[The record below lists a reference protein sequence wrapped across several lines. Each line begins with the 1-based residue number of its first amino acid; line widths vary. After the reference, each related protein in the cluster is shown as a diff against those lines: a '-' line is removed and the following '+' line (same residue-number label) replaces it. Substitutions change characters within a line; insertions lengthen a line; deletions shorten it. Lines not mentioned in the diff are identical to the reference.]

1 MQVDYIYDGTVL
13 TSKPKHVGHAGERE
27 LLLAMF
33 EATGGKSF
41 VDPIELKKLGK
52 EPKSNWRKTGGWDPA
67 VEPSWHH
74 EYMFAYHGL
83 KLREDGHVEQILLT
97 ANGLVL
103 TLPVCTRTGC
113 APFLLGEFLP
123 MSASLAERGVPSPIP
138 LATSSSLLLP

>member
-1 MQVDYIYDGTVL
+1 M

-67 VEPSWHH
+67 VGDFSLHLDL
-74 EYMFAYHGL
+74 G
-83 KLREDGHVEQILLT
+83 
-97 ANGLVL
+97 
-103 TLPVCTRTGC
+103 
-113 APFLLGEFLP
+113 LLG
-123 MSASLAERGVPSPIP
+123 SPP
-138 LATSSSLLLP
+138 PF